1 MDEGIRMVLVIFKK
15 ETTLMWNR
23 SRHVEIMENVY
34 KLVVPNLHIF
44 SIKIRGCFS
53 LNSFKLTQI
62 FINDS
67 NRKSV
72 FSQ

>member
-1 MDEGIRMVLVIFKK
+1 MDEGIIMLLVIFKK

-23 SRHVEIMENVY
+23 SCHFEIMENVY
-34 KLVVPNLHIF
+34 KSIVPNLHTF
-44 SIKIRGCFS
+44 SIKIRGYSS
-53 LNSFKLTQI
+53 LNSFTLTQI